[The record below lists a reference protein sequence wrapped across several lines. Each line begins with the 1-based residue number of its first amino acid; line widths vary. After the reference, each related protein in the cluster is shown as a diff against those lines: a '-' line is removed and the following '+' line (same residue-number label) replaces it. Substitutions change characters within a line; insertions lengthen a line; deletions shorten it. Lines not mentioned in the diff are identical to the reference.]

1 MGVACEQEGVAT
13 LLEVVIMP
21 GIKDSLK
28 EFSSQE
34 HILTEVGV
42 VSPKLALL

>member
-1 MGVACEQEGVAT
+1 VVFQEGVAK
-13 LLEVVIMP
+13 LLELVIMP

-28 EFSSQE
+28 EFTSQE

-42 VSPKLALL
+42 ALGVV